1 MIGSLK
7 GIIAAIG
14 EDRAVVEVQGVGY
27 LVQAGSRTLS
37 RLAVGSPA
45 HLWIET
51 QVREDSLK
59 LFGFLTDQDRA
70 WFARLQEIT
79 GVGAKVALA
88 ILDTLSPND
97 LMQAA
102 ALEDKASV
110 SRANGVGPKLAA
122 RILVEL
128 KGRAP
133 PPALTTLAGSGGG
146 SAFTPPA
153 SAADTSDEAR
163 REGLGDMALRNQ
175 AISALVN
182 LGIGQADALRAVAA
196 AYATFSEDPPVN
208 MLVKAALKEVAR

>member
-7 GIIAAIG
+7 GIVQAIG
-14 EDRAVVEVQGVGY
+14 ADRALVEVQGVGY
-27 LVQAGSRTLS
+27 LVHAGARTLS
-37 RLAVGSPA
+37 RLAVGAPA
-45 HLWIET
+45 HVWVET
-51 QVREDSLK
+51 QVRDDSLK

-70 WFARLQEIT
+70 WFARLQDIN

-88 ILDTLSPND
+88 ILDALSPGE

-102 ALEDKASV
+102 ALGDNASL

-133 PPALTTLAGSGGG
+133 PPALSTVPGGG
-146 SAFTPPA
+146 GGAAFTPPD
-153 SAADTSDEAR
+153 SAADTPDEVR
-163 REGLGDMALRNQ
+163 REALGDIALRNQ

-182 LGIGQADALRAVAA
+182 LGIAQVEAMRAVAA
-196 AYATFSEDPPVN
+196 AYAGFVEDPPVN
-208 MLVKAALKEVAR
+208 VLVKAALKETAR